1 MYTVIKRMEVSAAHS
16 LKLSYQSK
24 CENLHGHNWIITVF
38 CRSKELN
45 SDGMVVDFSHIKQ
58 AVKEKLDHRNINEVL
73 PFNPTAEN
81 IARWIPAYP
90 GKPCVV
96 IGRTLQRQL
105 DREESNGSRQR
116 YSQRAELGTVKGHRQ
131 SQQGR
136 DKTGYGRYPC
146 KDAGI

>member
-73 PFNPTAEN
+73 PFNPTAEEYR
-81 IARWIPAYP
+81 A
-90 GKPCVV
+90 
-96 IGRTLQRQL
+96 L
-105 DREESNGSRQR
+105 DMRPDTD
-116 YSQRAELGTVKGHRQ
+116 LL
-131 SQQGR
+131 QGR
-136 DKTGYGRYPC
+136 S
-146 KDAGI
+146 AGVRIEYSCL